1 MHDPHQKVASN
12 FLLCFH
18 VIKSILNQSCLNLP
32 SQVFQILPRYSVN
45 KHSLSANFGYC
56 CSVAQ
61 SCPTLCHPMDC
72 STQGFP
78 VLHDLPEFA
87 ETHVH
92 WIGDAIQQFHL
103 LSSPSPP
110 AFNLSRIRVFF
121 SELALHIRWPKYW
134 SFSFS
139 ISPSNEYSG
148 LIFFRIDWFDLAVQG
163 SLKSILQHHSPKAS
177 ILQHSAFFMVQLSR
191 PCMTTGKTLGRHY
204 LMTRWQNDK
213 GNFLAL
219 TYFLTLCQTAT

>member
-121 SELALHIRWPKYW
+121 SELALHIRWPKYR

-139 ISPSNEYSG
+139 ISPSKGDSG
-148 LIFFRIDWFDLAVQG
+148 LIYFRIGLL
-163 SLKSILQHHSPKAS
+163 SLQSKG
-177 ILQHSAFFMVQLSR
+177 LSR
-191 PCMTTGKTLGRHY
+191 ISNTIVQKHQLFSTQSSLWSNSHIHTWPLEN
-204 LMTRWQNDK
+204 L
-213 GNFLAL
+213 
-219 TYFLTLCQTAT
+219 